1 MRGRFSPLPP
11 TDSRSASVSRIT
23 SVPDISGEDLR
34 RPPIEDVEVGDDFLI
49 PPQCTT
55 DQEGLVVHIAEINL
69 NCERFRTSAPGSS
82 WRSWADKSGVWL
94 DQVNSG
100 PYAARGDWWLKG
112 SKN

>member
-1 MRGRFSPLPP
+1 MTLHDRGASWFSAQMKQRY
-11 TDSRSASVSRIT
+11 TK
-23 SVPDISGEDLR
+23 
-34 RPPIEDVEVGDDFLI
+34 
-49 PPQCTT
+49 
-55 DQEGLVVHIAEINL
+55 IAEINL

-100 PYAARGDWWLKG
+100 PYAARGDWWRKG